1 MKNAAIKRRSLL
13 VAGAALAATSGTAR
27 AQGWPERPIRL
38 VVPFAAGGGGDTLGR
53 LAAQAAQAHLSQP
66 LVVENR
72 VGAGG
77 NIGAEAVARAVPD
90 GYTLLYGT
98 NGTHAIN
105 EALYPKLP
113 FRPDADF
120 IPVAALSRIALVVVV
135 RKDLPVETVP
145 ELVRLLKSQ
154 PGKLTYASA
163 GNGTTGHI
171 ASEMFRGAAGVE
183 LVHIP
188 YRGNAAAMTDL
199 AAGRVD
205 MAIDLIPAA
214 APLLQGGAVRAL
226 AVTSLERLPTHPDL
240 PTVASV
246 LPGFEV
252 AAWDGIFAPAG
263 TPAPVVAAV
272 NAAFRKG
279 MREEGMID
287 RLRQRGAEV
296 VPLESP
302 GDFAGFVAAERGKW
316 SAAVR
321 ASGARMD

>member
-1 MKNAAIKRRSLL
+1 MKNITTKRRSLL
-13 VAGAALAATSGTAR
+13 AAAAALAATSGTAR
-27 AQGWPERPIRL
+27 AQGWPDRPIRL

-53 LAAQAAQAHLSQP
+53 LSAQAAQAHLSQP

-145 ELVRLLKSQ
+145 ELIRLLKAQ

-226 AVTSLERLPTHPDL
+226 AVTSRERLPTHPDL

-279 MREEGMID
+279 MREEGTVD

-302 GDFAGFVAAERGKW
+302 GDFAGFVAAEREKW